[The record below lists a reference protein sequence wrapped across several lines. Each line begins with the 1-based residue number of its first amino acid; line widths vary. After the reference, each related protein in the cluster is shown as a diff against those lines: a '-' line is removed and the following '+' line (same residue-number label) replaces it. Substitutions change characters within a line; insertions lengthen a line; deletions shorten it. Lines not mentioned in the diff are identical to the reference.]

1 MRFSKSIASIIF
13 LLFITKTAA
22 QNSWSTLKS
31 EILQKDIQVYVL
43 KELAD
48 SNSTDIIYITD
59 GKKFVDN
66 GGLRKIKELTEKEKI
81 PRAYYVFVSTID
93 KKTGQ
98 DFRNRYFFNN
108 PDYLKF
114 FEKELVPKFEG
125 DIGRRFVPNNRVLLG
140 ISFGGLN
147 AAYFSSRTKLF
158 KKYALLSPIT
168 YPKREE
174 LMKEL
179 AFSKLE
185 DLRVYIS
192 TGTLDAE
199 TYAKE
204 LHKMY
209 KSKKYRLKCIQT
221 GGGHDFKNW
230 NNQLEDIFGYL
241 VE

>member
-1 MRFSKSIASIIF
+1 MV
-13 LLFITKTAA
+13 LLLTAKGVA
-22 QNSWSTLKS
+22 QNPWTVVKS
-31 EILQKDIQVYVL
+31 DILQNDIQVYVFS
-43 KELAD
+43 ELAD
-48 SNSTDIIYITD
+48 ANSRDIVYVTD

-66 GGLRKIKELTEKEKI
+66 GGLSKIKELTQKKKI
-81 PRAYYVFVSTID
+81 SRAHYVLVSTIN

-114 FEKELVPKFEG
+114 FEREMVPKVER
-125 DIGRRFVPNNRVLLG
+125 DIGKTFGPHNRILLG

-168 YPKREE
+168 YPKREA

-179 AFSKLE
+179 AFSEEK
-185 DLRVYIS
+185 DLRIYMS

-199 TYAKE
+199 TYVKE
-204 LHKMY
+204 LHKLY

-230 NNQLEDIFGYL
+230 NGQLEDIFGYL
-241 VE
+241 LE